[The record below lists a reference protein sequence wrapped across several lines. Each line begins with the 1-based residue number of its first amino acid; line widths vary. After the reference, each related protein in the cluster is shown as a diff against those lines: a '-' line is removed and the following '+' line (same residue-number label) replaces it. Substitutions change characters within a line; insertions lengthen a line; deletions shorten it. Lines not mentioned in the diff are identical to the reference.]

1 MVSFTTRQM
10 LAQGAIRRKAM
21 LLGSEPI
28 REQTFTIGL
37 DERACPGNDGLVS
50 TIEEDFVEAGIL
62 LCLRMRIAQSNRS
75 EGFYGSDWIRAETRQ
90 LADGRGGQTSD
101 FRRWLSG
108 KVISSF
114 KMS

>member
-1 MVSFTTRQM
+1 MVSFTTRQVR
-10 LAQGAIRRKAM
+10 AQGAIRRKAM
-21 LLGSEPI
+21 LL
-28 REQTFTIGL
+28 
-37 DERACPGNDGLVS
+37 DERACPGSDGLVS